1 MLLNEIVAFLNGKKN
16 LSNLAG
22 MARYGISTNN
32 AYGISMPVLR
42 QKAKEIGTDHQLAL
56 DLFGTGIHEAKILA
70 ALVDVPSQV
79 HQRQMENWLKGF
91 DSWDVTDQV
100 CTILFDKTVH
110 AWKMA
115 IKWTKRK
122 SEYEKRAAYSIMAG
136 LAVHDA
142 ISPDSQFKSLL
153 PHIIHGAKDDRNYVK
168 KAVSWAMR
176 NIGKRSPSLNK
187 AAIRVAE
194 ELRKSG
200 HKSSRWIGADAF
212 RELTSPAVKEKI
224 ESQSETKRGHS
235 THERRS

>member
-153 PHIIHGAKDDRNYVK
+153 PHIIHGAKDDPLTADEK
-168 KAVSWAMR
+168 KR
-176 NIGKRSPSLNK
+176 L
-187 AAIRVAE
+187 
-194 ELRKSG
+194 
-200 HKSSRWIGADAF
+200 D
-212 RELTSPAVKEKI
+212 
-224 ESQSETKRGHS
+224 
-235 THERRS
+235 